1 MGLTPLKSE
10 NMSYKGGIP
19 QGEGV
24 WYDHM
29 TGVGGLR
36 YYMGVCHYLPYGDKD
51 IHSPPTLRVNKF
63 IHIV

>member
-1 MGLTPLKSE
+1 
-10 NMSYKGGIP
+10 MSYKGGIP

-29 TGVGGLR
+29 SGVGGLR

-63 IHIV
+63 MYIV